1 MFWKKLVANEFFI
14 KLHFVTDQNHNLMRI
29 ALKLLTSI
37 SLIVSVQ
44 LSYSQDDAAAASATG
59 SAAAP
64 AKGAPKAAEGN
75 SKLRV
80 LHIAIH
86 KHGFSVEDIKKL
98 VHSGEGLDALHNVYK
113 DAALHPDADFASHGD
128 LMIKG
133 HSADDAHKYAEFL
146 RDPANAG
153 KSIDDVLAAAKA
165 AHADKYAD
173 PSLLIKDAES
183 LTLSRYGSSY
193 DKTAQFSTALGL
205 ATTLLTDKAITSDIP
220 STLSVSSLTSGYNL
234 AFARLLS
241 AYGALGANGEDL
253 AAAVLGTDYSGYS
266 SEATLSSLAKNS
278 TNDYL
283 SFLSTLTG
291 ERTFADENTG
301 SSVLDVPLGNVQL
314 AGASTITL
322 GASGGTTPSEVNVGD
337 KLTKATS
344 SAERKVLVIGAAKD
358 LKAAGDIKF
367 VNSNNAEDHALVL
380 GAADDV
386 MIDGTD
392 IEYTGSNL
400 GIGSGDTGAAS
411 MYLVNTNITTGGNLA
426 AGSLGTM
433 NISNATFSV
442 GTANSSTSDPDNVY
456 LYANELLDINN
467 LAFSGRVDDI
477 YMESR
482 TIHLKNTV
490 FPATADVMLRS
501 QNGALN
507 IQSTITDIAPGAVN
521 FYQVKHIGISNDNLT
536 RDLFQGVDGHIN
548 SKSLLPN
555 GTPYIKVRSQ

>member
-1 MFWKKLVANEFFI
+1 MRTALNLFI
-14 KLHFVTDQNHNLMRI
+14 
-29 ALKLLTSI
+29 SI
-37 SLIVSVQ
+37 SLIVSAQ
-44 LSYSQDDAAAASATG
+44 FSHAQDDAAAASATG

-80 LHIAIH
+80 LHIAVH

-98 VHSGEGLDALHNVYK
+98 VHSGSGLDELHNVYK

-133 HSADDAHKYAEFL
+133 HSADDAHTYAEFL
-146 RDPANAG
+146 RDPSHAG
-153 KSIDDVLAAAKA
+153 KSLEEVLAAAKIQ
-165 AHADKYAD
+165 HADKVAD
-173 PSLLIKDAES
+173 PTLLIKDAEI
-183 LTLSRYGSSY
+183 LALSRYGTSY
-193 DKTAQFSTALGL
+193 DKTAQFTQALNL
-205 ATTLLTDKAITSDIP
+205 ATTLLTDKTITSVIP
-220 STLSVSSLTSGYNL
+220 STLSVSSLSSGYNL

-241 AYGALGANGEDL
+241 AYGALGANGENL
-253 AAAVLGTDYSGYS
+253 AGAVLGTDYSSYTS
-266 SEATLSSLAKNS
+266 DAPLSELAKNS

-291 ERTFADENTG
+291 ERTFADENIG
-301 SSVLDVPLGNVQL
+301 SSVLDIPLGNVQL

-322 GASGGTTPSEVNVGD
+322 GASGGTTPSEVNVGN

-344 SAERKVLVIGAAKD
+344 KSERKVLVIGAAKD
-358 LKAAGDIKF
+358 LKADGDIKF
-367 VNSNNAEDHALVL
+367 LNNNNAEDHALVL

-400 GIGSGDTGAAS
+400 GIGSGDTGKDS

-426 AGSLGTM
+426 VGSLGTM
-433 NISNATFSV
+433 NISNANFSV

-507 IQSTITDIAPGAVN
+507 IQNTITEVAPGAVN
-521 FYQVKHIGISNDNLT
+521 FYQVKHLGISNENLT

-548 SKSLLPN
+548 SKNVLPN
-555 GTPYIKVRSQ
+555 GTPFIKVRSQ

>member
-1 MFWKKLVANEFFI
+1 
-14 KLHFVTDQNHNLMRI
+14 MRT

-37 SLIVSVQ
+37 SLVISTQ
-44 LSYSQDDAAAASATG
+44 FSYSQDDAAAASATG

-98 VHSGEGLDALHNVYK
+98 VHSGSGLDELHNVYK
-113 DAALHPDADFASHGD
+113 EAALHPDADFASHGD

-133 HSADDAHKYAEFL
+133 HSADDAHTYAEFL
-146 RDPANAG
+146 RDPEHAG
-153 KSIDDVLAAAKA
+153 KSLKEVLDLAKA
-165 AHADKYAD
+165 KHADKYAD
-173 PSLLIKDAES
+173 PSLLINEAEI
-183 LTLSRYGSSY
+183 LALSNYGSSY
-193 DKTAQFSTALGL
+193 DKTAQFTTALGL
-205 ATTLLTDKAITSDIP
+205 ATTLLTDKSITSDIP

-241 AYGALGANGEDL
+241 AYGALGANGENL

-322 GASGGTTPSEVNVGD
+322 GASDGSTPSEVNVTD

-344 SAERKVLVIGAAKD
+344 SSERKVLVIGAAKD

-400 GIGSGDTGAAS
+400 GIGSGDTGADS
-411 MYLVNTNITTGGNLA
+411 MYLVNTSITTGGNLA

-521 FYQVKHIGISNDNLT
+521 FYQVKHKGISNENLT

-548 SKSLLPN
+548 SKSVLPN
-555 GTPYIKVRSQ
+555 GTPFIKVRSQ

>member
-1 MFWKKLVANEFFI
+1 
-14 KLHFVTDQNHNLMRI
+14 MRT

-37 SLIVSVQ
+37 SLVISTQ
-44 LSYSQDDAAAASATG
+44 FSYSQDDAAAASATG

-98 VHSGEGLDALHNVYK
+98 VHSGSGLDELHNVYK
-113 DAALHPDADFASHGD
+113 EAALHPDADFANHGG

-133 HSADDAHKYAEFL
+133 HSADDAHTYAEFL
-146 RDPANAG
+146 RDPEHAG
-153 KSIDDVLAAAKA
+153 KSLNEVLDLAKA
-165 AHADKYAD
+165 KHADKYAD
-173 PSLLIKDAES
+173 PSLLINEAEI
-183 LTLSRYGSSY
+183 LALSNYGSSY
-193 DKTAQFSTALGL
+193 DKTAQFTTALGL
-205 ATTLLTDKAITSDIP
+205 ATTLLTDKSITSDIP

-241 AYGALGANGEDL
+241 AYGALGANGENL

-322 GASGGTTPSEVNVGD
+322 GASDGSTPSEVNVTD

-344 SAERKVLVIGAAKD
+344 SSERKVLVIGAAKD

-400 GIGSGDTGAAS
+400 GIGSGDTGADS

-433 NISNATFSV
+433 NISKATFSV

-521 FYQVKHIGISNDNLT
+521 FYQVKHKGISNENLT

-548 SKSLLPN
+548 SKSVLPN
-555 GTPYIKVRSQ
+555 GTPFIKVRSQ

>member
-1 MFWKKLVANEFFI
+1 
-14 KLHFVTDQNHNLMRI
+14 
-29 ALKLLTSI
+29 
-37 SLIVSVQ
+37 
-44 LSYSQDDAAAASATG
+44 
-59 SAAAP
+59 
-64 AKGAPKAAEGN
+64 
-75 SKLRV
+75 
-80 LHIAIH
+80 
-86 KHGFSVEDIKKL
+86 
-98 VHSGEGLDALHNVYK
+98 
-113 DAALHPDADFASHGD
+113 
-128 LMIKG
+128 MIKG

-153 KSIDDVLAAAKA
+153 KSIEEVLVAAKA

-173 PSLLIKDAES
+173 PSLLINDAES
-183 LTLSRYGSSY
+183 LALSRYGSSY

-220 STLSVSSLTSGYNL
+220 STLSVSSLTTGYNL

-253 AAAVLGTDYSGYS
+253 AATVLGTDYSGYS

-278 TNDYL
+278 TSDYL

-322 GASGGTTPSEVNVGD
+322 GASGGTTPSEINVSD

-367 VNSNNAEDHALVL
+367 VNSNNVEDHALVL

-386 MIDGTD
+386 MINGTD

-411 MYLVNTNITTGGNLA
+411 MHLLNTKITTGGNLA

-548 SKSLLPN
+548 SKKVLPN

>member
-1 MFWKKLVANEFFI
+1 
-14 KLHFVTDQNHNLMRI
+14 MRT

-37 SLIVSVQ
+37 SLVISTQ
-44 LSYSQDDAAAASATG
+44 FSYSQDDAAAASATG

-98 VHSGEGLDALHNVYK
+98 VHSGSGLDELHNVYK
-113 DAALHPDADFASHGD
+113 EAALHPDADFANHGG

-133 HSADDAHKYAEFL
+133 HSADDAHTYAEFL
-146 RDPANAG
+146 RDPEHAG
-153 KSIDDVLAAAKA
+153 KSLNEVLDLAKA
-165 AHADKYAD
+165 KHADKYAD
-173 PSLLIKDAES
+173 PSLLINEAEI
-183 LTLSRYGSSY
+183 LALSNYGSSY
-193 DKTAQFSTALGL
+193 DKTAQFTTALGL
-205 ATTLLTDKAITSDIP
+205 ATTLLTDKSITSDIP

-241 AYGALGANGEDL
+241 AYGALGANGENL

-322 GASGGTTPSEVNVGD
+322 GASDGSTPSEVNVTD

-344 SAERKVLVIGAAKD
+344 SSERKELVIGAAKD

-400 GIGSGDTGAAS
+400 GIGSGDTGADS
-411 MYLVNTNITTGGNLA
+411 MYLVNTSITTGGNLA

-521 FYQVKHIGISNDNLT
+521 FYQVKHKGISNENLT

-548 SKSLLPN
+548 SKSVLPN
-555 GTPYIKVRSQ
+555 GTPFIKVRSQ

>member
-1 MFWKKLVANEFFI
+1 
-14 KLHFVTDQNHNLMRI
+14 MRI

-37 SLIVSVQ
+37 SLVISTQ
-44 LSYSQDDAAAASATG
+44 FSYSQDDAAAASATG

-98 VHSGEGLDALHNVYK
+98 VHSGSGLDELHNVYK

-133 HSADDAHKYAEFL
+133 HSADDAHTYAEFL
-146 RDPANAG
+146 RDPAHEG
-153 KSIDDVLAAAKA
+153 KSLEEVLALAKDQ
-165 AHADKYAD
+165 HADKYAD
-173 PSLLIKDAES
+173 ASLLINDAKV
-183 LTLSRYGSSY
+183 LALSRYGSSY
-193 DKTAQFSTALGL
+193 DETAQFTAALNL
-205 ATTLLTDKAITSDIP
+205 ATTLLTDITITSQIP
-220 STLSVSSLTSGYNL
+220 TTLSVMSLGSGYNL

-241 AYGALGANGEDL
+241 AYGALGPNGENL

-322 GASGGTTPSEVNVGD
+322 GASDGSTPSEVNVAD

-344 SAERKVLVIGAAKD
+344 SSERKILVIGAAKD

-400 GIGSGDTGAAS
+400 GIGSGDTGADS
-411 MYLVNTNITTGGNLA
+411 MYLVNTSITTGGNLA

-521 FYQVKHIGISNDNLT
+521 FYQVKHKGISNENLT

-548 SKSLLPN
+548 SKSVLPN
-555 GTPYIKVRSQ
+555 GTPFIKVRSQ

>member
-1 MFWKKLVANEFFI
+1 
-14 KLHFVTDQNHNLMRI
+14 MRI
-29 ALKLLTSI
+29 ALKLLTSL
-37 SLIVSVQ
+37 SLIISTH

-86 KHGFSVEDIKKL
+86 KHGFSVEDIKAL
-98 VHSGEGLDALHNVYK
+98 VHGGGGLDSLKNHYST
-113 DAALHPDADFASHGD
+113 HGADNFANHGD
-128 LMIKG
+128 LLIKG
-133 HSADDAHKYAEFL
+133 HSLDDAKNYGEFL
-146 RDPANAG
+146 RDPKHAG
-153 KSIDDVLAAAKA
+153 KSLEEALAAAKLQ
-165 AHADKYAD
+165 HADEYAD
-173 PSLLIKDAES
+173 PSLLIKDAE
-183 LTLSRYGSSY
+183 LLALSRYGSSY
-193 DKTAQFSTALGL
+193 DKTAQFTSALGL
-205 ATTLLTDKAITSDIP
+205 ATTLLTDRTITSEIP
-220 STLSVSSLTSGYNL
+220 STISLSTLTSGYNL

-241 AYGALGANGEDL
+241 AYGAFGANGENL
-253 AAAVLGTDYSGYS
+253 AADVLGTDYSDYS
-266 SEATLSSLAKNS
+266 SEVPLSSLAKDS
-278 TNDYL
+278 TSDYL

-291 ERTFADENTG
+291 SKTFSDENNG
-301 SSVLDVPLGNVQL
+301 ASILDVPLGNVQL

-322 GASGGTTPSEVNVGD
+322 GTSGKTTTDEVNLNN

-344 SAERKVLVIGAAKD
+344 SSERKILVIGAAKD
-358 LKAAGDIKF
+358 LKSNGDIKF
-367 VNSNNAEDHALVL
+367 LNSNNAEDHALVL

-400 GIGSGDTGAAS
+400 GIGSGDTGPDS

-501 QNGALN
+501 QNGALH
-507 IQSTITDIAPGAVN
+507 IQPTITDIAPGAVN
-521 FYQVKHIGISNDNLT
+521 FYQVKHKGISNDNLT
-536 RDLFQGVDGHIN
+536 RDLFHGVDGHIN
-548 SKSLLPN
+548 SKSVLPN
-555 GTPYIKVRSQ
+555 GTPFIKVRAQ